1 MGEEAVERR
10 TVMSPICSQRM
21 ARARRRGA
29 PRARRGEH
37 ARELGG
43 VEGELKGAVAQ
54 SRERVEIVEKPI
66 EGELGHAAGVA
77 LGERGWRHAAGGG
90 ARLELLELDEPSAQ
104 RLQVVQRRAQQLV
117 LAAHRV
123 DLSQRERRR
132 AVGLAPAARARLEG
146 RCLGSGLCEE
156 LTHVRHLEARGERRP
171 LQRCRTQQLHCAVAC
186 RVVRGALGVKG
197 FAEARLRLA

>member
-1 MGEEAVERR
+1 MGEEAVERAHCDVAHLFP
-10 TVMSPICSQRM
+10 TDG
-21 ARARRRGA
+21 ARLGGEARRV
-29 PRARRGEH
+29 ARRGEH

-132 AVGLAPAARARLEG
+132 PSGWLLPRARASRAVA
-146 RCLGSGLCEE
+146 S
-156 LTHVRHLEARGERRP
+156 
-171 LQRCRTQQLHCAVAC
+171 AVAC
-186 RVVRGALGVKG
+186 AKS
-197 FAEARLRLA
+197 